1 MKEEKPILLIED
13 GDDLRESMAEL
24 LRARNYPVGAVCH
37 GQQALD
43 QLNAGLVPCLIV
55 LDLMM
60 PVMNG
65 WEFRQRQL
73 SEPQWASIPTV
84 VMTGVAD
91 PQRQAANLS
100 AVTFL
105 SKPLDFDNLYE
116 MLEKYC

>member
-1 MKEEKPILLIED
+1 MK
-13 GDDLRESMAEL
+13 REPQPALTVE
-24 LRARNYPVGAVCH
+24 

-60 PVMNG
+60 PVMSG

-73 SEPQWASIPTV
+73 AEPRWSLIPTI

-91 PQRQAANLS
+91 PERQAVNLQ
-100 AVTFL
+100 AITFL
-105 SKPLDFDNLYE
+105 SKPIDFDHLYE
-116 MLEKYC
+116 TLEKYC